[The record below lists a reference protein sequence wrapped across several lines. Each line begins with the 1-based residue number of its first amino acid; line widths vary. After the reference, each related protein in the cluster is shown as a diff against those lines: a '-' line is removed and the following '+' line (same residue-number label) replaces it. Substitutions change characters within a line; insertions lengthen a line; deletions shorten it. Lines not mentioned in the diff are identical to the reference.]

1 MRRQMWGVAGFGLIV
16 MASGAAPA
24 SSEPPQGA
32 GQVRPATVQERREIE
47 VEARR
52 TPRVPVE
59 TRVVRGAPYFAEV
72 VIESVQPL
80 PDGNR
85 IVNRTTG
92 RVYRDS
98 EGRVRR
104 EEDRAPGQVGS
115 ITISDPVAGTSYSL
129 DPASKTAWKSGVVV
143 FKQVSPVLA
152 PRGADPAAV
161 DLKRRLE
168 AEVAAAHG
176 TQTARSLPPP
186 PPPPPPA
193 PVPLPPHGLLSAGRH
208 DQTWEEKTEKLPAR
222 NIEGVMAEG
231 TRITRTIRAGAIGNE
246 QPIVSVTEEWVSSEL
261 QILVLTRTSDPRTG
275 EYTYRLLNV
284 ARSEPNRSWFEVPGD
299 YSVQDTGMIRRLE
312 PTTTS
317 R

>member
-1 MRRQMWGVAGFGLIV
+1 MRRKMCLVAGFGLLV

-24 SSEPPQGA
+24 SSEPQGG

-47 VEARR
+47 TRAV
-52 TPRVPVE
+52 RVPVE
-59 TRVVRGAPYFAEV
+59 ARVVRGAPYFAEV
-72 VIESVQPL
+72 VIESVQLL

-115 ITISDPVAGTSYSL
+115 IAISDPVAGTSYSL

-143 FKQVSPVLA
+143 FNRISPTVA
-152 PRGADPAAV
+152 PHGVDPAEV
-161 DLKRRLE
+161 ERKRRIE
-168 AEVAAAHG
+168 GEIAAV
-176 TQTARSLPPP
+176 QARPV

-193 PVPLPPHGLLSAGRH
+193 PVRGEPSGMIKRSSSPGWAE
-208 DQTWEEKTEKLPAR
+208 QTEKLPAR
-222 NIEGVMAEG
+222 TIEGVMAEG
-231 TRITRTIRAGAIGNE
+231 TRTTRTIPAGAIGNE
-246 QPIVSVTEEWVSSEL
+246 QPIVTVTEEWTSSEL

-275 EYTYRLLNV
+275 EYTYRVLNV
-284 ARSEPNRSWFEVPGD
+284 TRSEPNRSWFEVPGD
-299 YSVQDTGMIRRLE
+299 YTVQETGMIRRLE
-312 PTTTS
+312 PPAAD